1 MGAPIAATE
10 GISKDIAINAQQVPI
25 DPAAFEGIGVAEDGL
40 RALCVSD
47 QQGPGRELIAELL
60 VALPAA
66 TTLRARATDGEALL
80 ECRPIHARE
89 PILLYLHGGGYVVG
103 NRHICRPLT
112 RWISEDASVRV
123 LSAEYRLA
131 PEHPFPAAVH
141 DALIVYKF
149 LLQQGFGADRI
160 IVGGDSAGGHLVL
173 ALTHLVRFMRIAQP
187 AALVLISPV
196 ANMSRN
202 APSLARNRNY
212 DSLAMSPVES
222 PISFARMYHR
232 PGRQLTEQLR
242 AELADMLL
250 SPVNGDFAG
259 FPPTLIQGGSIELF
273 IDDITELHAAIS
285 AQNPDSPDL
294 AVLEAFTDMPHV
306 FHGLAHRP
314 EAKRATAS
322 IVRFIRRVAEMDS

>member
-1 MGAPIAATE
+1 MPKGAPIAATE
-10 GISKDIAINAQQVPI
+10 GISKDIAINVQQVPI

-66 TTLRARATDGEALL
+66 TTLRPRAADGEALL

-89 PILLYLHGGGYVVG
+89 PILLYLHGGG
-103 NRHICRPLT
+103 
-112 RWISEDASVRV
+112 
-123 LSAEYRLA
+123 LA

-149 LLQQGFGADRI
+149 LLQQGFDADRI

-202 APSLARNRNY
+202 APSLA
-212 DSLAMSPVES
+212 L
-222 PISFARMYHR
+222 
-232 PGRQLTEQLR
+232 
-242 AELADMLL
+242 
-250 SPVNGDFAG
+250 NGDFAG

-285 AQNPDSPDL
+285 AQNPGSPDL

-322 IVRFIRRVAEMDS
+322 IVHFIRRVAEMDS